1 MRLIVKLLASGA
13 AAASAT
19 AALAIAAVI
28 AAPPPAEAGYWRDNE
43 RRVGIWMFVRKA
55 PDEELWEACRRVYG
69 RDVYQVRGAG
79 PRKAR
84 CYVDSSQIYNP
95 GGSYRRDGRD

>member
-1 MRLIVKLLASGA
+1 MRRFIETLPATPA
-13 AAASAT
+13 AAT
-19 AALAIAAVI
+19 AVLAVTLAGMT
-28 AAPPPAEAGYWRDNE
+28 AAPPPAEAGFWRDNE

-69 RDVYQVRGAG
+69 RDVYRVRGAG

-95 GGSYRRDGRD
+95 GGFYRRDGRD

>member
-1 MRLIVKLLASGA
+1 MGLLIKLLTSGA
-13 AAASAT
+13 AAASAAVALAVAAMT
-19 AALAIAAVI
+19 AAPL
-28 AAPPPAEAGYWRDNE
+28 PAEAGYWRDNE

-69 RDVYQVRGAG
+69 RDVYRVRGAG

-95 GGSYRRDGRD
+95 GGFYRRDGRG